1 MVTSGKVVRPVL
13 RRRRWLA
20 VPAVVAVMVAAGGVA
35 LAAIPGPGGV
45 LSGCYSKKTGGL
57 RLIDP
62 SKGQKCAAGEG
73 AVSWN
78 QAGITWRGF
87 WSATRSYQAG
97 DAVASGGSS
106 YLAVKDSAG
115 KAPAANPADWALL
128 AARGITG
135 PTGPTGPTG
144 ESQLPDP
151 AQIGELDWWGGNY
164 SAPGY
169 GFDHLSGLAFDGT
182 HLWVGNLDGNSV
194 TEINASDGSLV
205 RVLSASKYS
214 FDEPVALAF
223 DGTHVWVSNLDGNSV
238 TEINASDGSLVR
250 VLSASKYSFDQ
261 PAAMAFDGT
270 HLWITNADDSVTE
283 INASSGAFVRNLSFE
298 NPVNKS
304 PAIAFDG
311 THLWITNYTG
321 DTVTEINASNGSLV
335 RVLSGGSYHFNLP
348 AGIAFD
354 GTHLW
359 ITNNAGNSVTEIN
372 ASDGSFVQNL
382 SGGDYNFN
390 DPNGIAFDGT
400 HLWIADPGNN
410 SLTDI
415 PS

>member
-194 TEINASDGSLV
+194 TEID
-205 RVLSASKYS
+205 
-214 FDEPVALAF
+214 
-223 DGTHVWVSNLDGNSV
+223 
-238 TEINASDGSLVR
+238 ASDGSLVR